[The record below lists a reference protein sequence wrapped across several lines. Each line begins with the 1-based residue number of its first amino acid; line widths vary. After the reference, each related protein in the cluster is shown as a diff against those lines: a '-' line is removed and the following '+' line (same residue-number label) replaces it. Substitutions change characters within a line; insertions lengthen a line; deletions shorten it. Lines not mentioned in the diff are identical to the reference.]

1 MCRLADNTALLRLP
15 DNLHN
20 SPSYY
25 NRYDDTYETPN
36 RGSEVPILLARNQSR
51 RLIMGDD
58 GSNRV
63 QLDADC
69 CQTILR
75 AGDIEGVG
83 EL

>member
-1 MCRLADNTALLRLP
+1 
-15 DNLHN
+15 
-20 SPSYY
+20 
-25 NRYDDTYETPN
+25 
-36 RGSEVPILLARNQSR
+36 
-51 RLIMGDD
+51 MGDD

-75 AGDIEGVG
+75 TGDVEGVG